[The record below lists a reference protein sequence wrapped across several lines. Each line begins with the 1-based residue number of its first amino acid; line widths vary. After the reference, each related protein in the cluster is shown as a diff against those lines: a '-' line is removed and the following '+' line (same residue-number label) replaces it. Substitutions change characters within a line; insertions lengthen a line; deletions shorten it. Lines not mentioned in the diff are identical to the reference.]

1 MARHECETCV
11 LSLLVSLPL
20 PPSLSLPFS
29 LSALQC
35 CSCCSFNNSKCRC
48 FFTLLVPAHLAACLP
63 AVAQHAR
70 TLRIRNVWHYVY
82 ATRQIQ
88 LSSWLQLRKADS
100 VNAARHLAAFSLAL
114 PLPLLLSMPLNY
126 STILLQVPLVLWQ
139 QQNRLNYSKMHLW
152 HAALSILSCIILL
165 PYSAN
170 YFHFTFVQKIE
181 KISHRQS

>member
-11 LSLLVSLPL
+11 LSLLVSLP
-20 PPSLSLPFS
+20 PTFPFSFS
-29 LSALQC
+29 LSPLQC